1 MIDDFFELA
10 SCALG
15 SRTCDYGS
23 NMAPIVTHRLS
34 SVHKNDVSVAEFMIL
49 EL

>member
-1 MIDDFFELA
+1 MIDDLFKLA
-10 SCALG
+10 SCAR
-15 SRTCDYGS
+15 SRACDYGS